1 MSDESDALLNREA
14 AYYSVRLAKA
24 TVDALKSKAR
34 ALAAR
39 LDRPCSWHDLAQQ
52 ALGAYLRCDEDAAQ
66 G

>member
-1 MSDESDALLNREA
+1 VSDESDALLNSEA
-14 AYYSVRLAKA
+14 AYHSIRLRKQ
-24 TVDALKSKAR
+24 TVEALKSRAR

-52 ALGAYLRCDEDAAQ
+52 ALDAYLRCDEDVAR

>member
-1 MSDESDALLNREA
+1 VSDESDALLNSEA
-14 AYYSVRLAKA
+14 AYHSVRLRKT
-24 TVDALKSKAR
+24 TVESLKSKAR

-52 ALGAYLRCDEDAAQ
+52 ALDAYLRCDVDAAQ